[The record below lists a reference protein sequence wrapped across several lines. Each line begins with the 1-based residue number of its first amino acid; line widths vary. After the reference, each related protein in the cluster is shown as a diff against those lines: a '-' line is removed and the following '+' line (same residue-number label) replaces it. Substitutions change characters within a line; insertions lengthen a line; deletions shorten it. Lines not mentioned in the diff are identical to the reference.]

1 MSIAIRSIAASLRTL
16 LASAVDYAGL
26 YPPASLA
33 MVHCVANFA
42 NYLHHPHSWLLGRF
56 VLPASRLDEFLEAR
70 ERVAPVDEAKDDAG
84 PVDAIE
90 HPWRLSAILS
100 GDFAHEIEVIKAFN
114 HGTHGALIEAVEL
127 CVSTPEEI
135 KEVRRLAEPGIRVF
149 FEVRPERA
157 AELLPLISHEGS
169 YASPQQAKY
178 GLPPHQAN
186 CGLVGDPGLAGD
198 PAGDHARGH
207 AGCYAK
213 LRTGGV
219 SAEAIPS
226 VEVVVDFLV
235 RCAEF
240 NLPFKATAGLHHAL
254 RCVAPLTYEA
264 ESPRATMYG
273 FLNLF
278 TAAAIEWS
286 AQKAGGPAPREMLAA
301 CLADSDRKHWWF
313 TDHTLTWRGVPEP
326 PHPSKPTTGLPGTPL
341 KFQLGTLAE
350 MRSKFALSF
359 GSCSFEEPIDELR
372 ALELL

>member
-1 MSIAIRSIAASLRTL
+1 MSTAVRSVAASLRTL
-16 LASAVDYAGL
+16 LASAIDYAGL
-26 YPPASLA
+26 YPPTSLA
-33 MVHCVANFA
+33 MVHSVANYA

-84 PVDAIE
+84 PVQAIE

-100 GDFAHEIEVIKAFN
+100 GDFAHEIEVIRVFN

-135 KEVRRLAEPGIRVF
+135 KEVHRLAAPGIRVF
-149 FEVRPERA
+149 FEVKPEQA
-157 AELLPLISHEGS
+157 AELLPLISHE
-169 YASPQQAKY
+169 ASQ
-178 GLPPHQAN
+178 
-186 CGLVGDPGLAGD
+186 V
-198 PAGDHARGH
+198 GDHARGL

-219 SAEAIPS
+219 VAEAIPP
-226 VEVVVDFLV
+226 VEAIVDFLV

-240 NLPFKATAGLHHAL
+240 HLPFKATAGLHHAL
-254 RCVAPLTYEA
+254 RCEAPLTYEA
-264 ESPRATMYG
+264 DAPRSTMYG

-278 TAAAIEWS
+278 TAALIEWAAHKS
-286 AQKAGGPAPREMLAA
+286 GGPAPREMLAT
-301 CLADSDRKHWWF
+301 CLADWERKHWWF
-313 TDHTLTWRGVPEP
+313 TDHTFTWRGAEA
-326 PHPSKPTTGLPGTPL
+326 PL
-341 KFQLGTLAE
+341 QFQLDTLAE

>member
-1 MSIAIRSIAASLRTL
+1 MSTAVRSIAASLRTL
-16 LASAVDYAGL
+16 LAGALDYAGL

-33 MVHCVANFA
+33 MADCAANYA

-100 GDFAHEIEVIKAFN
+100 GDFAHELDVLKVFN
-114 HGTHGALIEAVEL
+114 HGTHGALVESVEL
-127 CVSTPEEI
+127 CVTTPEQI
-135 KEVRRLAEPGIRVF
+135 QEVCRLAAPGIRVF
-149 FEVRPERA
+149 FEVQPEHA
-157 AELLPLISHEGS
+157 VELLPLISHA
-169 YASPQQAKY
+169 ASQA
-178 GLPPHQAN
+178 A
-186 CGLVGDPGLAGD
+186 
-198 PAGDHARGH
+198 DHARGH

-219 SAEAIPS
+219 AAEAIPP
-226 VEVVVDFLV
+226 VETVVEFLV

-240 NLPFKATAGLHHAL
+240 HLSFKATAGLHHPL
-254 RCVAPLTYEA
+254 RCLAPLTYQP
-264 ESPRATMYG
+264 ESPRSTMYG

-278 TAAAIEWS
+278 TAAAIEWDAS
-286 AQKAGGPAPREMLAA
+286 KAGGSAPREMLAA
-301 CLADSDRKHWWF
+301 CLGDGDGKHWWF
-313 TDHTLTWRGVPEP
+313 TDHTLTWRGAPD
-326 PHPSKPTTGLPGTPL
+326 PL
-341 KFQLGTLAE
+341 KFELGTIAE

-359 GSCSFEEPIDELR
+359 GSCSFEEPVDELR